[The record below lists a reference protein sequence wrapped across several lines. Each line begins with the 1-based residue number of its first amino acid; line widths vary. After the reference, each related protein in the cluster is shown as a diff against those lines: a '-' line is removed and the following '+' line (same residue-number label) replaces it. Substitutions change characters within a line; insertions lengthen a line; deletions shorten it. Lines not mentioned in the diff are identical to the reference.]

1 MHSRAARAAARRLTS
16 LRATVRGYNFASS
29 QYSDAF
35 SRNGWP
41 DAGAAF
47 TSKLRADTVAYME
60 SFDPSV
66 WTSEPM
72 TTLLEGAPLTGGS
85 RVQTVDAF
93 GNENGAAIEATPEQV
108 DAVLKHMLGY
118 KPPKTDYRAEVRA
131 MEAEILDVGSKWPA
145 MLVGNQAF
153 DFRKQDGITEI
164 EESVE
169 ANTVERRL
177 NDQLLAD
184 ETAGKLAIDR
194 APAYVACVSNFSN
207 FLDLCRKGLRN
218 LEVGVPIVVLS
229 RSNTTQHMFRWSQM
243 LVELCAKYGIDAGM
257 VTFVSAPTHEQ
268 GRLFAAAA
276 STSPIYFTGS
286 REVAKVLRGLH
297 GPVMASTGGPNT
309 LVATHCNEAIAGAIR
324 LSASIENSG
333 QCTALR
339 HAVLNCSDEQ
349 VEGMLAGVPVVTDSA
364 DALRKGE
371 FAGVFADAASV
382 MRRTDGYTYHPENA
396 NVAYRRS
403 DALPPPDIEEQ
414 WRNVY
419 VDVTSPGV
427 DVRTPAFVAELSR
440 WLVAHQ
446 PITVAVNAEEG
457 EHLVLGRTLWEQTGQ
472 VVFTVGTLEQP
483 ALTCQARPQDGEI
496 FGEFPPRRELA
507 EHTKF
512 PVLVPTPTP
521 AYNAAYSEAHLASR
535 GASWEVGAAALPAE
549 AAAVAKGVR
558 SDAVRGY
565 LRELHDYLA
574 DACASNPKRGEGTA
588 RTSLYGLQTT
598 PRNGQLNYVRCGG
611 ATSLDEIAPQLMPF
625 VLTNAADALRVS
637 VDPANSALTAELQ
650 TAGVAVVAEDD
661 AAFAARVGAET
672 PYNVLSPGAADGFPL
687 VGQFVSTLLCVGHVK
702 STKPADEDFINAFKG
717 SPKWLAMRQ

>member
-1 MHSRAARAAARRLTS
+1 MHSRAARAAASRLTS
-16 LRATVRGYNFASS
+16 LRATRGYNFASS
-29 QYSDAF
+29 QYSEAF

-60 SFDPSV
+60 SYDLSV
-66 WTSEPM
+66 WSSEPM
-72 TTLLEGAPLTGGS
+72 TTLLEGEPLTGGS
-85 RVQTVDAF
+85 RVPTVDAF
-93 GNENGAAIEATPEQV
+93 GNENGAAIEATPAQV
-108 DAVLKHMLGY
+108 DAVLKHMLEY
-118 KPPKTDYRAEVRA
+118 KPPKQDYRAEVRA

-184 ETAGKLAIDR
+184 EATGKLAIDR

-229 RSNTTQHMFRWSQM
+229 RSNTTQHVFRWSEM
-243 LVELCAKYGIDAGM
+243 LVELCAKHGIDAGM
-257 VTFVSAPTHEQ
+257 VTFLSAPTHEQ
-268 GRLFAAAA
+268 GRLFGAA
-276 STSPIYFTGS
+276 SRSSPLYFTGS
-286 REVAKVLRGLH
+286 REVARVLRGLH

-309 LVATHCNEAIAGAIR
+309 LVATRCTESIAGAIR

-339 HAVLNCSDEQ
+339 HAVLNCSDAD
-349 VEGMLAGVPVVTDSA
+349 VEAMLGGVPVVTDSA
-364 DALRKGE
+364 DALRRGE

-382 MRRTDGYTYHPENA
+382 MRRADGYTYHPENA

-403 DALPPPDIEEQ
+403 DALPPPDIKEQ

-427 DVRTPAFVAELSR
+427 DVRAPAFVAELSR

-457 EHLVLGRTLWEQTGQ
+457 EHLALGRALWEQTGQ

-496 FGEFPPRRELA
+496 FGEFPPRSELLA
-507 EHTKF
+507 HTKF

-521 AYNAAYSEAHLASR
+521 AYNAAYAEAHLARR
-535 GASWEVGAAALPAE
+535 GASWEVGAAALPAA
-549 AAAVAKGVR
+549 AAAVARGVR
-558 SDAVRGY
+558 SDVVRGY

-574 DACASNPKRGEGTA
+574 DACARNPKRGEGVA

-637 VDPANSALTAELQ
+637 VDPANSALAAELQ

-702 STKPADEDFINAFKG
+702 STKPADDDFIDAFKG
-717 SPKWLAMRQ
+717 SPKWLAMAQ

>member
-1 MHSRAARAAARRLTS
+1 MHSRAARAAASRLTS
-16 LRATVRGYNFASS
+16 LRATRGYNFASS
-29 QYSDAF
+29 QYSEAF

-60 SFDPSV
+60 SYDLSV
-66 WTSEPM
+66 WSSEPM
-72 TTLLEGAPLTGGS
+72 TTLLEGEPLTGGS
-85 RVQTVDAF
+85 RVPTVDAF
-93 GNENGAAIEATPEQV
+93 GNENGAAIEATPAQV
-108 DAVLKHMLGY
+108 DAVLKHMLEY
-118 KPPKTDYRAEVRA
+118 KPPKQDYRAEVRA

-184 ETAGKLAIDR
+184 EATGKLAIDR

-229 RSNTTQHMFRWSQM
+229 RSNTTQHVFRWSEM
-243 LVELCAKYGIDAGM
+243 LVELCAKHGIDAGM
-257 VTFVSAPTHEQ
+257 VTFLSAPTHEQ
-268 GRLFAAAA
+268 GRLFGAA
-276 STSPIYFTGS
+276 SRSSPLYFTGS
-286 REVAKVLRGLH
+286 REVARVLRGLH

-309 LVATHCNEAIAGAIR
+309 LVATRCTESIAGAIR

-339 HAVLNCSDEQ
+339 HAVLNCSDAD
-349 VEGMLAGVPVVTDSA
+349 VEAMLGGVPLVTDSA
-364 DALRKGE
+364 DALRRGE

-382 MRRTDGYTYHPENA
+382 MRRADGYTYHPENA

-403 DALPPPDIEEQ
+403 DALPPPDLAEQ

-427 DVRTPAFVAELSR
+427 DVRAPAFVAELSR

-457 EHLVLGRTLWEQTGQ
+457 EHLALGRALWEQTGQ

-496 FGEFPPRRELA
+496 FGEFPPRSELLA
-507 EHTKF
+507 HTKF

-521 AYNAAYSEAHLASR
+521 AYNAAYAEAHLARR
-535 GASWEVGAAALPAE
+535 GASWEGGAAAAR
-549 AAAVAKGVR
+549 GVR
-558 SDAVRGY
+558 SDVVRGY

-574 DACASNPKRGEGTA
+574 DACARNPKRGEGVA

-637 VDPANSALTAELQ
+637 VDPANSALAAELQ

-702 STKPADEDFINAFKG
+702 STKPADDDFIDAFKG
-717 SPKWLAMRQ
+717 SPKWLAMAQ